1 MDKNNKLY
9 KILSGNHKA
18 DKPSLYLS
26 TVSGVA
32 TTNSK
37 MISYFDKRV
46 DAIDII
52 TTKSFQVTPNP
63 GNREPIICETETG
76 NFGNSVG
83 LRNPGM
89 EVVYPQLV
97 KLRKTGLNKFLNVS
111 VSANSISDFITLVK
125 RFDDVADA
133 IELNF
138 SCPHASAG
146 FGASIG
152 CDISIAS
159 QYVKEIKEACKNM
172 KALLFIKLTPNVSNI
187 GAIAKACVEEGADGI
202 VAINTVGPIVHIE
215 SNSGLPILQN
225 SIGGAGGMSG
235 EWVYKRALQAIKE
248 IREVIPSYV
257 PLLAMGGVSCFDKVN
272 EMIESGADAVG
283 IGSALS
289 LVNQSKWPEYLST
302 IKNEYYNRKV
312 AIPSK
317 SYLGSKN
324 QMEYTEMCIEKIEYH
339 GNDTIIITLDKN
351 MRCEAGEFAFLWLP
365 GVGEKPFTLS
375 NDEPV
380 TFIIKR
386 RGIFTKALWN
396 LNIGDK
402 LYVRGMYGAKITN
415 RLSKKAICIAGGTG
429 IAVLPALARKLKE
442 ENTQMAFYVGTSET
456 NAKEELLSHELSSYG
471 QYKVVADDGVV
482 GRVLQEIDLI
492 DLSGDINAYLI
503 GPEIFMAIAA
513 KKLLDKGFDKNNIY
527 LSMEKITRCGVG
539 LCGECVCGETLTCQS
554 GSFVSYN
561 YIEKNEKEILKR

>member
-9 KILSGNHKA
+9 KILSNNHKGA
-18 DKPSLYLS
+18 NPSLYLS

-32 TTNSK
+32 STNSK
-37 MISYFDKRV
+37 MISYFDKRI

-89 EVVYPQLV
+89 DVVYPQLV
-97 KLRKTGLNKFLNVS
+97 KLREKGLNKFLNIS
-111 VSANSISDFITLVK
+111 VSANSIEDFITLVK
-125 RFDDVADA
+125 KFDDVADA

-152 CDISIAS
+152 CDMNIAS
-159 QYVKEIKEACKNM
+159 QYVKEIKEACNNM
-172 KALLFIKLTPNVSNI
+172 KALLFIKLTPNVSDI
-187 GAIAKACVEEGADGI
+187 GAIAKACVEQGADGI
-202 VAINTVGPIVHIE
+202 VAINTVGPIVHYE
-215 SNSGLPILQN
+215 KNSGLPILQN

-235 EWVYKRALQAIKE
+235 EWVYKRALQAIRE
-248 IREVIPSYV
+248 IREAIPSYV
-257 PLLAMGGVSCFDKVN
+257 PLLAMGGVSCFNQVKAMV
-272 EMIESGADAVG
+272 ESGADAVG

-289 LVNQSKWPEYLST
+289 LVNQSKWSEYLNT
-302 IKNEYYNRKV
+302 IKDEYYNRVV
-312 AIPSK
+312 AIPSS
-317 SYLGSKN
+317 SYLSDKN
-324 QMEYTEMCIEKIEYH
+324 QMEYTEMYIDKIEYH
-339 GNDTIIITLDKN
+339 GNDTITLTLDKD

-365 GVGEKPFTLS
+365 GIGEKPFTLS
-375 NDEPV
+375 CDKPV

-396 LNIGDK
+396 LNLGDK

-415 RLSKKAICIAGGTG
+415 RISKKAICIAGGTG

-442 ENTQMAFYVGTSET
+442 EATLMSFYVGTSEINT
-456 NAKEELLSHELSSYG
+456 KEELLSYELSIYG
-471 QYKVVADDGVV
+471 KYQVVADDGVV
-482 GRVLQEIDLI
+482 GRVLQEIDTA

-513 KKLLDKGFDKNNIY
+513 KKLIDKGFDKNNIY

-561 YIEKNEKEILKR
+561 YIEENENEILKR

>member
-9 KILSGNHKA
+9 KALSNNHKK
-18 DKPSLYLS
+18 DKPDLYLS

-32 TTNSK
+32 STNSK
-37 MISYFDKRV
+37 MISYFDKSV

-52 TTKSFQVTPNP
+52 TTKSFQVNPNP
-63 GNREPIICETETG
+63 GNREPIICESEVG

-89 EVVYPQLV
+89 EVVYPQLL
-97 KLRKTGLNKFLNVS
+97 KLRTKGMKKFLNVS
-111 VSANSISDFITLVK
+111 VSANSIEDFITLINK
-125 RFDDVADA
+125 FDDVADA

-152 CDISIAS
+152 CDILIAS
-159 QYVKEIKEACKNM
+159 QYVREIKAACKNM
-172 KALLFIKLTPNVSNI
+172 KSLLFIKLTPNVSDI
-187 GAIAKACVEEGADGI
+187 GEIAKACVEQGADGI
-202 VAINTVGPIVHIE
+202 VAINTVGPVVHLE
-215 SNSGLPILQN
+215 KNSGLPILQN

-235 EWVYKRALQAIKE
+235 EWVYNRALQAVKE
-248 IREVIPSYV
+248 IRKAIPSDV
-257 PLLAMGGVSCFDKVN
+257 PLLAMGGVSCFDRVN
-272 EMIESGADAVG
+272 ELVKNGADAVG

-289 LVNQSKWPEYLST
+289 LVNQKLWPEFLMT
-302 IKNEYYNRKV
+302 IKNEYNGEKV
-312 AIPSK
+312 NKPSL
-317 SYLGSKN
+317 SYLNDKN
-324 QMEYTEMCIEKIEYH
+324 QMEYTQMCIDKIDYH
-339 GNDTIIITLDKN
+339 GNDTIIITLDKD

-365 GVGEKPFTLS
+365 GIGEKPFTLS

-396 LNIGDK
+396 LNVGDK
-402 LYVRGMYGAKITN
+402 LYVRGMYGSKITN
-415 RLSKKAICIAGGTG
+415 RISKKALCIAGGTG

-442 ENTQMAFYVGTSET
+442 ENTKMSFYVGTSET
-456 NAKEELLSHELSSYG
+456 NTKEELLKYELSSFG
-471 QYKVVADDGVV
+471 EYKVVSDDGVA
-482 GRVLQEIDLI
+482 GRVLGEIDSA
-492 DLSGDINAYLI
+492 DLSGDMNAYLI

-527 LSMEKITRCGVG
+527 LSMEKNTRCGVG

-561 YIEKNEKEILKR
+561 YIEKNESEILKR